1 MLDYSLIERS
11 IKGIMARVGTEKL
24 RKQELIEATI
34 KSIESNGF
42 QGTTIMTI
50 SREASMSAGIISHYF
65 GSKQGLILATI
76 RHLLEQLK
84 QGLLQQIATCEQTLT
99 PELRL
104 QMIVDTNLSCFQ
116 QSSSVTR
123 TWLCFWAQ
131 ALHDPELARLQ
142 RVNSKRLQRNLLYSY
157 KQVIK
162 DREQAIIAAD
172 MTAAMIDGFWLR
184 SSLSQGNGSNSD
196 KEFKQ
201 AEKLCKQFISM
212 QCQQVS
218 QIS

>member
-1 MLDYSLIERS
+1 
-11 IKGIMARVGTEKL
+11 MARVGTEKL

-34 KSIESNGF
+34 KSIENHGF

-50 SREASMSAGIISHYF
+50 SRQANMSAGIISHYF

-84 QGLLQQIATCEQTLT
+84 QGLLQQIAACEQTLT

-104 QMIVDTNLSCFQ
+104 QMIVDTNFACFQ
-116 QSSSVTR
+116 QSTSITR

-142 RVNSKRLQRNLLYSY
+142 SVNSKRLQRNLLYSY
-157 KQVIK
+157 KQVITDK
-162 DREQAIIAAD
+162 AQATTAAN
-172 MTAAMIDGFWLR
+172 MTAAMIDGLWLR
-184 SSLSQGNGSNSD
+184 SSLSQGTRRDSNDSD
-196 KEFKQ
+196 SEFKQ
-201 AEKLCKQFISM
+201 AQKLCKQFIAM
-212 QCQQVS
+212 QCQQV
-218 QIS
+218 

>member
-11 IKGIMARVGTEKL
+11 IKVVMARVGTEKL

-34 KSIESNGF
+34 KSIENHGF

-50 SREASMSAGIISHYF
+50 SRQANMSAGIISHYF

-84 QGLLQQIATCEQTLT
+84 QGLLQQIAACEQTLT

-104 QMIVDTNLSCFQ
+104 QMIVDTNFACFQ
-116 QSSSVTR
+116 QSTSITR

-142 RVNSKRLQRNLLYSY
+142 SVNSKRLQRNLLYSY
-157 KQVIK
+157 KQVIADK
-162 DREQAIIAAD
+162 AQATTAAN
-172 MTAAMIDGFWLR
+172 MTAAMIDGLWLR
-184 SSLSQGNGSNSD
+184 SSLSQGSSRDSNDSD
-196 KEFKQ
+196 SEFKQ
-201 AEKLCKQFISM
+201 AQKLCKQFIAM
-212 QCQQVS
+212 QCQQV
-218 QIS
+218 

>member
-11 IKGIMARVGTEKL
+11 IKSIMARVGTEKL

-34 KSIESNGF
+34 KSIENHGF

-50 SREASMSAGIISHYF
+50 SRQANMSAGIISHYF

-84 QGLLQQIATCEQTLT
+84 QGLLQQISACEQTLT

-104 QMIVDTNLSCFQ
+104 QMIVDTNFACFQ
-116 QSSSVTR
+116 QSTSITR

-142 RVNSKRLQRNLLYSY
+142 SVNSKRLQRNLLYSY
-157 KQVIK
+157 KQVITDK
-162 DREQAIIAAD
+162 AQATTAAN
-172 MTAAMIDGFWLR
+172 MTAAMIDGLWLR
-184 SSLSQGNGSNSD
+184 SSLSQGTHRDSNDSD
-196 KEFKQ
+196 SEFKQ
-201 AEKLCKQFISM
+201 AQKLCKQFIAM
-212 QCQQVS
+212 QCQQV
-218 QIS
+218 

>member
-11 IKGIMARVGTEKL
+11 IKVVMARVGTEKL

-34 KSIESNGF
+34 KSIENHGF

-50 SREASMSAGIISHYF
+50 SRQANMSAGIISHYF

-84 QGLLQQIATCEQTLT
+84 QGLLQQIAACEQTLT

-104 QMIVDTNLSCFQ
+104 QMIVDTNFACFQ
-116 QSSSVTR
+116 QSTSITR

-142 RVNSKRLQRNLLYSY
+142 SVNSKRLQRNLLYSY
-157 KQVIK
+157 KQVITDK
-162 DREQAIIAAD
+162 AQATTAAN
-172 MTAAMIDGFWLR
+172 MTAAMIDGLWLR
-184 SSLSQGNGSNSD
+184 SSLSQGTRRDSNDSD
-196 KEFKQ
+196 SEFKQ
-201 AEKLCKQFISM
+201 AQKLCKQFIAM
-212 QCQQVS
+212 QCQQV
-218 QIS
+218 

>member
-1 MLDYSLIERS
+1 
-11 IKGIMARVGTEKL
+11 MARVGTEKL
-24 RKQELIEATI
+24 RKQELIDATI
-34 KSIESNGF
+34 KSIEDHGF

-65 GSKQGLILATI
+65 GSKQGLILATM

-84 QGLLQQIATCEQTLT
+84 QGLLQNIAACEQPLT

-104 QMIVDTNLSCFQ
+104 EMIVDTNFSCFQ
-116 QSSSVTR
+116 QSTSVTR

-142 RVNSKRLQRNLLYSY
+142 SVNSKRLQRNLLYSY
-157 KQVIK
+157 KQVIA
-162 DREQAIIAAD
+162 DQQQALTAAN

-184 SSLSQGNGSNSD
+184 SSLSQSHRSDSGSDSANDSGS
-196 KEFKQ
+196 EFNHAK
-201 AEKLCKQFISM
+201 KLCKQFIST
-212 QCQQVS
+212 QCQQV
-218 QIS
+218 

>member
-11 IKGIMARVGTEKL
+11 IKSIMARVGTEKL

-34 KSIESNGF
+34 KSIENHGF

-50 SREASMSAGIISHYF
+50 SRQANMSAGIISHYF

-84 QGLLQQIATCEQTLT
+84 QGLLQQISACEQTLT

-104 QMIVDTNLSCFQ
+104 QMIVDTNFACFQ
-116 QSSSVTR
+116 QSTSITR

-142 RVNSKRLQRNLLYSY
+142 SVNSKRLQRNLLYSY
-157 KQVIK
+157 KQVITDK
-162 DREQAIIAAD
+162 AQATTAAN
-172 MTAAMIDGFWLR
+172 MTAAMIDGLWLR
-184 SSLSQGNGSNSD
+184 SSLSQGTRRDSNDSD
-196 KEFKQ
+196 SEFKQ
-201 AEKLCKQFISM
+201 AQKLCKQFIAM
-212 QCQQVS
+212 QCQ
-218 QIS
+218 